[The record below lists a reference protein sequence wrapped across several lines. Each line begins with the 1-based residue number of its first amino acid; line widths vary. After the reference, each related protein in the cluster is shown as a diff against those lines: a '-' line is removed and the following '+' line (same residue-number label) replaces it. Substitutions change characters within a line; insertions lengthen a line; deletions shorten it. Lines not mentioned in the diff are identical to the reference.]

1 MFRFLF
7 RQTHDKT
14 NLFLLKKVFGHFSLF
29 PTDKLINL
37 TYASLIFM
45 FFLAILTK
53 NIYAT
58 FNMNIEVIL
67 YENSLIF
74 NTPAL
79 KLIKLML
86 KQIFWF
92 ADRTKA

>member
-1 MFRFLF
+1 ML
-7 RQTHDKT
+7 
-14 NLFLLKKVFGHFSLF
+14 
-29 PTDKLINL
+29 
-37 TYASLIFM
+37 
-45 FFLAILTK
+45 FLAILTK

-58 FNMNIEVIL
+58 FNMNIEAIL

-74 NTPAL
+74 NTPVL

-86 KQIFWF
+86 QQIFWF